1 MKHVANA
8 LTISRIILA
17 LILLIFFKKISVL
30 FLIIYTIAEFTDMID
45 GTIARKTNSCSYSGA
60 VLDTVADLLLNASL
74 VKIVFTMKIMT
85 KKLTVWMLVALF
97 VGSLSPIINFI
108 KHKKV
113 FFIHSIPCKIVG
125 GLLTLVPFAIHFGFI
140 IPYLIFMLVLISF
153 SMLEIV
159 VMSIILKNPDPDAAS
174 IYSIIKENENKNENC
189 ILI

>member
-1 MKHVANA
+1 MKHVANI
-8 LTISRIILA
+8 LTASRIILA

-30 FLIIYTIAEFTDMID
+30 FLIIYTVAEFTDMID

-85 KKLTVWMLVALF
+85 KKLTVWMLIVLL
-97 VGSLSPIINFI
+97 VGSLSPIINLI
-108 KHKKV
+108 KHKKL

-125 GLLTLVPFAIHFGFI
+125 GLLTVVPFAIYFGFI
-140 IPYLIFMLVLISF
+140 IPYLNFMLTLISF

-159 VMSIILKNPDPDAAS
+159 VMSLMLKNPDPDATS
-174 IYSIIKENENKNENC
+174 IYSIIKQNENKNEDC
-189 ILI
+189 VLI